1 MNDDSI
7 NMYLGAKQISGGGGG
22 TSANFVELTTQ
33 QYNALGDN
41 VDPDTLYLLTD

>member
-7 NMYLGAKQISGGGGG
+7 NMYLGAKQISGGGGA
-22 TSANFVELTTQ
+22 SANFVELTTQ
-33 QYNALGDN
+33 QYDALGDN